1 MLRSGGFE
9 TRPPIG
15 VSRNDMLSAM
25 MKNLVT
31 DEKLR
36 ERRVSREEDL
46 RGPFLRDQTAII
58 HSLPFRRLKHKTQ
71 VFSAPEND
79 HICTRM
85 EHVMHVA
92 TIAVSIVRG
101 LNRLG
106 WELNEEAAFAIGIGH
121 DLGHPPFGHVGEHA
135 LDTILRRHGSSFM
148 HEINGLRVVDI
159 LANDGRG
166 LNLTF
171 AVRDGIVCHN
181 GEKFEPSLIPAD
193 TANIP
198 DQIRDRNARPST
210 WEGCIVRFSDK
221 IAYLG
226 RDIEDA
232 IDAGL
237 ISEQDV
243 PGLVQRELGS
253 RNGEII
259 NTLVVDLITASSD
272 SGAIRFSP
280 ERFAIINEL
289 RRFNYERIYFHPKL
303 NEYGAYIDEIV
314 GRLFAHLH
322 DLTTRF
328 GTEYS
333 RYAAAPTPLDR
344 AFGQYLERME
354 QAYRLESAGPERKAA
369 DYLSGM
375 TDEFALSCLRQITFP
390 PPIC

>member
-1 MLRSGGFE
+1 
-9 TRPPIG
+9 
-15 VSRNDMLSAM
+15 
-25 MKNLVT
+25 MKNLMP

-36 ERRVSREEDL
+36 ERRMPREEDL

-135 LDTILRRHGSSFM
+135 IDTILQQHGSSFM
-148 HEINGLRVVDI
+148 HEINGLRVVDM

-181 GEKFEPSLIPAD
+181 GEKFEPSLVPAE
-193 TANIP
+193 TANVP
-198 DQIRDRNARPST
+198 EKVLDRNSRPST

-237 ISEQDV
+237 ISEGDV
-243 PGLVQRELGS
+243 PNLVRRELGG

-272 SGAIRFSP
+272 NAAIRFSP

-303 NEYGAYIDEIV
+303 REYGSYIDEIV
-314 GRLFAHLH
+314 SRLFTHLH
-322 DLTTRF
+322 DLVTRF
-328 GTEYS
+328 GAEYP
-333 RYAAAPTPLDR
+333 RYAASSLPIDR
-344 AFGQYLERME
+344 AFGHYLERME
-354 QAYRLESAGPERKAA
+354 QTYRRENAGPARMAA

>member
-1 MLRSGGFE
+1 MAQTPQICFIE
-9 TRPPIG
+9 T
-15 VSRNDMLSAM
+15 MT
-25 MKNLVT
+25 KNLIS

-36 ERRVSREEDL
+36 ERRTPREEDL

-79 HICTRM
+79 HICTRI

-106 WELNEEAAFAIGIGH
+106 WCLDEEAAFAIGIGH

-135 LDTILRRHGSSFM
+135 LDEILKEHGSGFM
-148 HEINGLRVVDI
+148 HEINGLRVVDL

-181 GEKFEPSLIPAD
+181 GEKFEPSLVPAKS
-193 TANIP
+193 ANIP
-198 DQIRDRNARPST
+198 ETIHDRNALPST

-226 RDIEDA
+226 RDIEDG

-237 ISEQDV
+237 IAESDV
-243 PGLVQRELGS
+243 PELVRRELGN

-259 NTLVVDLITASSD
+259 NTLVVDLIAASSG

-280 ERFAIINEL
+280 ERFRIINEL
-289 RRFNYERIYFHPKL
+289 RRFNYERIYFHPRL
-303 NEYGAYIDEIV
+303 QAYGSSISEIV
-314 GRLFAHLH
+314 RRLFIHLH
-322 DLTTRF
+322 GLVTRF
-328 GTEYS
+328 GSDYS
-333 RYAAAPTPLDR
+333 GYAASAVPLDR
-344 AFGQYLERME
+344 AFGNYLERME
-354 QAYRLESAGPERKAA
+354 PAYRLESAGPARMAA

-375 TDEFALSCLRQITFP
+375 TDEFALACLRQIIFP

>member
-1 MLRSGGFE
+1 
-9 TRPPIG
+9 
-15 VSRNDMLSAM
+15 M
-25 MKNLVT
+25 MKNLIS

-135 LDTILRRHGSSFM
+135 LDALLKQYGASFM
-148 HEINGLRVVDI
+148 HEINGLRVVDM

-181 GEKFEPSLIPAD
+181 GEKFEPSLVPAEA
-193 TANIP
+193 ANIP
-198 DQIRDRNARPST
+198 ETIHDRNARPST

-226 RDIEDA
+226 RDIEDG

-237 ISEQDV
+237 ISEKDV
-243 PGLVQRELGS
+243 PELVRRELGS

-259 NTLVVDLITASSD
+259 NTLVVDLIAASSD

-289 RRFNYERIYFHPKL
+289 RRFNYERIYFHPRL
-303 NEYGAYIDEIV
+303 REYGTYIEQIV
-314 GRLFAHLH
+314 RRLFDHLYALATLFRE
-322 DLTTRF
+322 DQGRAGTR
-328 GTEYS
+328 TL
-333 RYAAAPTPLDR
+333 PLDR
-344 AFGQYLERME
+344 AFCEYLVRMAG
-354 QAYRLESAGPERKAA
+354 AYGRESAGPERMAA

-375 TDEFALSCLRQITFP
+375 TDEFALSCFRQITFP

>member
-1 MLRSGGFE
+1 
-9 TRPPIG
+9 
-15 VSRNDMLSAM
+15 
-25 MKNLVT
+25 
-31 DEKLR
+31 
-36 ERRVSREEDL
+36 
-46 RGPFLRDQTAII
+46 
-58 HSLPFRRLKHKTQ
+58 
-71 VFSAPEND
+71 
-79 HICTRM
+79 M

-106 WELNEEAAFAIGIGH
+106 WKLNEEAAFAIGIGH
-121 DLGHPPFGHVGEHA
+121 DLGHPPFGHAGEHV
-135 LDTILRRHGSSFM
+135 LDEILKRHGSSFM
-148 HEINGLRVVDI
+148 HEVNGLRVVDM

-181 GEKFEPSLIPAD
+181 GEKFEPSLVPAA

-198 DQIRDRNARPST
+198 ENIHDRNARPST

-232 IDAGL
+232 IDAKL
-237 ISEQDV
+237 IAEDDV
-243 PGLVQRELGS
+243 PELVRRELGS

-259 NTLVVDLITASSD
+259 NTLVVDLIAASSD

-289 RRFNYERIYFHPKL
+289 RRFNYERIYFHPRL
-303 NEYGAYIDEIV
+303 REYGTYIEQIV
-314 GRLFAHLH
+314 RRLFDHLH
-322 DLTTRF
+322 ALA
-328 GTEYS
+328 S
-333 RYAAAPTPLDR
+333 RVREDPTLARTSPLPLDR
-344 AFGQYLERME
+344 AFGEYLARME
-354 QAYRLESAGPERKAA
+354 KAYRLENAGPERMAT

-375 TDEFALSCLRQITFP
+375 TDEFALSSLRQITFP

>member
-1 MLRSGGFE
+1 M
-9 TRPPIG
+9 TR
-15 VSRNDMLSAM
+15 
-25 MKNLVT
+25 NLIS

-36 ERRVSREEDL
+36 ERRTPREEDL

-79 HICTRM
+79 HICTRI

-106 WELNEEAAFAIGIGH
+106 WQLDEEAAFAIGISH
-121 DLGHPPFGHVGEHA
+121 DLGHPPFGHGGEHA
-135 LDTILRRHGSSFM
+135 LDAILKEHGSGFM

-171 AVRDGIVCHN
+171 AVRDGITCHN
-181 GEKFEPSLIPAD
+181 GEKFEPSLVPAES
-193 TANIP
+193 ANILEE
-198 DQIRDRNARPST
+198 IHDRNARPST

-226 RDIEDA
+226 RDIEDG

-237 ISEQDV
+237 ISENDV
-243 PGLVQRELGS
+243 PALVRRELGS

-259 NTLVVDLITASSD
+259 NTLVVDLIAASSD
-272 SGAIRFSP
+272 SDAIRFSP

-289 RRFNYERIYFHPKL
+289 RRFNYERIYFHPRL
-303 NEYGAYIDEIV
+303 QEYGSYINDIMR
-314 GRLFAHLH
+314 RLFSHLH
-322 DLTTRF
+322 GLAATF
-328 GTEYS
+328 GTDFP
-333 RYAAAPTPLDR
+333 RYAAAMLPLDR
-344 AFGQYLERME
+344 AFGHYLERMA
-354 QAYRLESAGPERKAA
+354 QAYRLESASPARMAA

-375 TDEFALSCLRQITFP
+375 TDEFALSSLRQITFP

>member
-1 MLRSGGFE
+1 
-9 TRPPIG
+9 
-15 VSRNDMLSAM
+15 
-25 MKNLVT
+25 MKNQISP
-31 DEKLR
+31 EKLR
-36 ERRVSREEDL
+36 ERRFPREEDL

-135 LDTILRRHGSSFM
+135 LDAILKQYGAAFM
-148 HEINGLRVVDI
+148 HEINGLRVVDM

-181 GEKFEPSLIPAD
+181 GEKFEPSLVPAE

-198 DQIRDRNARPST
+198 DDIHDRNARPST

-226 RDIEDA
+226 RDIEDG

-237 ISEQDV
+237 ISEKDV
-243 PGLVQRELGS
+243 PELVRRELGS

-259 NTLVVDLITASSD
+259 NTLVVDLIASSSD

-289 RRFNYERIYFHPKL
+289 RRFNYERIYFHSRL
-303 NEYGAYIDEIV
+303 QDYGRYISEIV
-314 GRLFAHLH
+314 RRLFAHLH
-322 DLTTRF
+322 ELAVRLQKEPEAYRSWTL
-328 GTEYS
+328 
-333 RYAAAPTPLDR
+333 PLDK
-344 AFGQYLERME
+344 AFGEYLVRME
-354 QAYRLESAGPERKAA
+354 SAYRRENAGPERKAA

-375 TDEFALSCLRQITFP
+375 TDEFALSCIRQITFP